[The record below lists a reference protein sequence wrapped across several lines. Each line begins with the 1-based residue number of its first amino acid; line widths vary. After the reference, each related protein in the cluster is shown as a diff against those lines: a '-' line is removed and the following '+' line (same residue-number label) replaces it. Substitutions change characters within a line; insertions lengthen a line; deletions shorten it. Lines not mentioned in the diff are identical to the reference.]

1 MAAALHPESGP
12 QEWWGAHGHLL
23 CSLPLGS
30 CVCLVPGDTRG
41 PPVTSPTPA
50 VVYLS
55 SCPNRGP
62 QASEPNPPLQGPG
75 SRRIPGAAVGAWTC
89 RVCMAAQEP
98 TGWSARCSRVPV
110 KQSLRCEKLS
120 AGQEFPGGPVVR
132 AQHSPCQVLGS
143 IPGRKLGSHDPHSAT
158 RKEKSAARLHSQGIF
173 KVISKHKEPR
183 VLLFL
188 SL

>member
-1 MAAALHPESGP
+1 MHTLHVQAPTAAPGMRLEPGPWSGGFGSEACGP
-12 QEWWGAHGHLL
+12 LFGHEDRYTTA
-23 CSLPLGS
+23 G
-30 CVCLVPGDTRG
+30 
-41 PPVTSPTPA
+41 
-50 VVYLS
+50 
-55 SCPNRGP
+55 
-62 QASEPNPPLQGPG
+62 
-75 SRRIPGAAVGAWTC
+75 VG
-89 RVCMAAQEP
+89 EP

-143 IPGRKLGSHDPHSAT
+143 IPGRKLGSHDPRSAT

>member
-1 MAAALHPESGP
+1 MSLGVSHISRGGSREGGLSAATGVNGSCSAPR
-12 QEWWGAHGHLL
+12 EWPPGVVGAQGHLL
-23 CSLPLGS
+23 CCLPLGS

-75 SRRIPGAAVGAWTC
+75 SRRVPGAAVGAWTC

-98 TGWSARCSRVPV
+98 KGSSARCSRVPV
-110 KQSLRCEKLS
+110 KQSLLCEKLS
-120 AGQEFPGGPVVR
+120 AGQEFPSGPVV
-132 AQHSPCQVLGS
+132 STLP
-143 IPGRKLGSHDPHSAT
+143 
-158 RKEKSAARLHSQGIF
+158 ARSW
-173 KVISKHKEPR
+173 VP
-183 VLLFL
+183 
-188 SL
+188 SLVGN